1 MSPSEPILSVTI
13 TARNRYGLYSLGL
26 MTSRPTDD
34 REPAREGGVAF
45 LLAQLGAHAAAAF
58 AERVQPLGLT
68 PPQAGVLRR
77 LGQSPGQSQ
86 RGLADALGMH
96 APRLVALIDAL
107 EDRGLVARDRDPD
120 DRRNYAISL
129 THDGQRALAELARV
143 ARQHELAITAAL
155 DDDER
160 AQLLALL
167 RRLAEEQDLTPG
179 VHPGYRRIGRHA

>member
-1 MSPSEPILSVTI
+1 MTTPPI
-13 TARNRYGLYSLGL
+13 
-26 MTSRPTDD
+26 DD
-34 REPAREGGVAF
+34 RDPARAGGVAF

-58 AERVQPLGLT
+58 AERIRPLELT

-77 LGQSPGQSQ
+77 LGQFPGQSQ

-96 APRLVALIDAL
+96 APRLVALIDEL

-129 THDGQRALAELARV
+129 TDEGQRVLAKLGAV
-143 ARQHELAITAAL
+143 AREHELAIAAAL

-167 RRLAEEQDLTPG
+167 RRLAEEQELAPG
-179 VHPGYRRIGRHA
+179 VHPGFRRIGRRA

>member
-1 MSPSEPILSVTI
+1 
-13 TARNRYGLYSLGL
+13 
-26 MTSRPTDD
+26 MTSPPVDD

-58 AERVQPLGLT
+58 AERIRPLELT

-77 LGQSPGQSQ
+77 LGQFPGQSQ

-96 APRLVALIDAL
+96 PPRLVALIDEL

-129 THDGQRALAELARV
+129 TDEGQRVLAKLSAV
-143 ARQHELAITAAL
+143 AREHEVAITAAL
-155 DDDER
+155 GDDER

-167 RRLAEEQDLTPG
+167 RRLAEEQELAPG
-179 VHPGYRRIGRHA
+179 VHPGFRRMGRRA

>member
-1 MSPSEPILSVTI
+1 
-13 TARNRYGLYSLGL
+13 

-34 REPAREGGVAF
+34 REPARGGGGGVAF

-58 AERVQPLGLT
+58 AERLRPLGLT

-77 LGQSPGQSQ
+77 LGQFPGQSQ

-96 APRLVALIDAL
+96 APRLVALIDEL

-120 DRRNYAISL
+120 DRRNYAITL
-129 THDGQRALAELARV
+129 TDEGRRALAELAGV
-143 ARQHELAITAAL
+143 AREHELAITAAL
-155 DDDER
+155 DSDQR

-167 RRLAEEQDLTPG
+167 RRLAEEQNLPSG
-179 VHPGYRRIGRHA
+179 VHPGFRRIGRRP